1 MNDRTFLFE
10 CYINILTDTLITI
23 LTFTFL
29 RYLIIFV
36 IFTLQIVSDTH
47 DIRLINEYARSTD
60 EVTKDTN

>member
-29 RYLIIFV
+29 PYLIIFV